1 MRLSSII
8 IYVGVAIASAATLF
22 SCSDGTTFTARE
34 KQLIG
39 TDTSAAIM
47 PLYTTDSPSETELL
61 RKVAVPLT
69 AKDITSDIYKVLR
82 HRMLCTVNDPDNPGV
97 GIAAPQVGIS
107 RQLIAVVRFD
117 KEGAPFEFYPNAE
130 ITFYS
135 PEKKYGWEGCLSVP
149 GQRDTVLRSTSIV
162 VSYNDELTFE
172 PRTDTI
178 SGFTA
183 RIFQHEIDHLKG
195 ILYIDYKE
203 SDFVPGNP

>member
-47 PLYTTDSPSETELL
+47 PLYTIEEPTEAEFL

-69 AKDITSDIYKVLR
+69 AKDVASDIYRVLR
-82 HRMLCTVNDPDNPGV
+82 DRMLSTVTNPENQGV

-149 GQRDTVLRSTSIV
+149 DNVIPCSALHLLLFHTMMKSLSNPVPIQFRGSRQEFSST
-162 VSYNDELTFE
+162 
-172 PRTDTI
+172 
-178 SGFTA
+178 
-183 RIFQHEIDHLKG
+183 K
-195 ILYIDYKE
+195 
-203 SDFVPGNP
+203 